1 MATGSFGDSGDPFR
15 EEHFTRK
22 ACAEL
27 LLDAGAVVA
36 PSVCHSLINSRAKGL
51 IDLFHRRGLFPRTLK
66 FLAALGDVNGV
77 RSCLDTNADD
87 LAAVNEAFMY
97 ACHLQH
103 ATAAALLLDRAIT
116 IDAELGRR
124 IEGGPGRSAFVQYF
138 IVNRTEVRNPDPAEG
153 RMAGPWQAFVK
164 QQVAR
169 GLDDGDLTSFVEGLR
184 RESWLLSDACV
195 KFQVFLIEGT
205 AAALNDRAAFL
216 KAILG
221 LDPAV
226 HWVEWG
232 NQREQFPAIVV
243 EIIKNWNDRAWLEKL
258 LVRIGYTPELHQAET
273 PRGIFARMHNRRR
286 RGATQGV
293 LRVAGSAW

>member
-1 MATGSFGDSGDPFR
+1 LAEYPALLSWKAEDNDRGLLGMATGSFGDSGDPFR

-36 PSVCHSLINSRAKGL
+36 PSVCHSLINFRAKGL
-51 IDLFHRRGLFPRTLK
+51 INLFHRRGLFPRTLK

-103 ATAAALLLDRAIT
+103 ATAAALLFDRAIT
-116 IDAELGRR
+116 TELARR

-138 IVNRTEVRNPDPAEG
+138 MVNRPEVRNSDPAEG

-169 GLDDGDLTSFVEGLR
+169 AGRWRPDILCRRIAARIMAAVRRLREISGFSDRRNGGGADRSRSF
-184 RESWLLSDACV
+184 
-195 KFQVFLIEGT
+195 
-205 AAALNDRAAFL
+205 
-216 KAILG
+216 
-221 LDPAV
+221 P
-226 HWVEWG
+226 
-232 NQREQFPAIVV
+232 
-243 EIIKNWNDRAWLEKL
+243 
-258 LVRIGYTPELHQAET
+258 
-273 PRGIFARMHNRRR
+273 
-286 RGATQGV
+286 
-293 LRVAGSAW
+293 